1 MGQVDFK
8 NGGILRC
15 ILQSALPMLAAQILN
30 LLYNIVDRIYIARIP
45 GVGTAAIGAVGLC
58 FPVIIMITAFTN
70 LYGTGGAP
78 LFSIASGRGDSARAE
93 RLMNTSF
100 RLELTT
106 AVILFAAG
114 QLFCRPLLILFGASE
129 QALSFAIPYLR
140 IYLAGNIF
148 SMVAAGMNPFI
159 NAQGF
164 PLVGMTTVTLGAAA
178 NIALDPLFI
187 FSFGLGIR
195 GAAIATVLSQALSA
209 VFVMRF
215 LTGKRA
221 VYRLVRYPFREFLHE
236 RRMILDIVGLGISSF
251 VMQFTNSLVSIACN
265 GVLSDVGGDTYI
277 SVMTIISSV
286 RQIMD
291 TPVMSLTEGASPF
304 LSFNYGARSPRRVK
318 KAIAIMTVMAFSYTL
333 LAWIFI
339 VCRPE
344 MIISVFTSDRTLF
357 KDAVPALH
365 LYFFAFVFQSFQYAG
380 QTAFKALG
388 KKKHNVFFSLLRKV
402 VIVIPLTYILPYV
415 FHLGTDGVFM
425 AEPVSNVIGG
435 LACFITMLLTVLPE
449 LKRMEEI

>member
-45 GVGTAAIGAVGLC
+45 EVGTAAIGAVGLC

-148 SMVAAGMNPFI
+148 SM
-159 NAQGF
+159 
-164 PLVGMTTVTLGAAA
+164 VGMTTVTLGAAA

-344 MIISVFTSDRTLF
+344 MIISVFTSDRTIF

>member
-1 MGQVDFK
+1 M
-8 NGGILRC
+8 
-15 ILQSALPMLAAQILN
+15 
-30 LLYNIVDRIYIARIP
+30 
-45 GVGTAAIGAVGLC
+45 TA
-58 FPVIIMITAFTN
+58 T
-70 LYGTGGAP
+70 
-78 LFSIASGRGDSARAE
+78 
-93 RLMNTSF
+93 
-100 RLELTT
+100 
-106 AVILFAAG
+106 
-114 QLFCRPLLILFGASE
+114 
-129 QALSFAIPYLR
+129 
-140 IYLAGNIF
+140 
-148 SMVAAGMNPFI
+148 GMNPFI

-187 FSFGLGIR
+187 FTFGLGIQ
-195 GAAIATVLSQALSA
+195 GAAIATVLSQAVSA
-209 VFVMRF
+209 LFVIRF
-215 LTGKRA
+215 LTGKQA

-236 RRMILDIVGLGISSF
+236 KKMILDIVGLGISSF

-265 GVLSDVGGDTYI
+265 GVLSDLGGDTYI

-304 LSFNYGARSPRRVK
+304 LSYNYGARRPRRVRN
-318 KAIAIMTVMAFSYTL
+318 AIAIMTAMALSYTL

-344 MIISVFTSDRTLF
+344 MVISIFTSDPTLIR
-357 KDAVPALH
+357 DAVPALH

-380 QTAFKALG
+380 QTAFKALN

-435 LACFITMLLTVLPE
+435 LACFITMLLTILPE
-449 LKRMEEI
+449 LKRMEEQ

>member
-45 GVGTAAIGAVGLC
+45 EVGTAAIGAVGLC

-148 SMVAAGMNPFI
+148 SI
-159 NAQGF
+159 
-164 PLVGMTTVTLGAAA
+164 
-178 NIALDPLFI
+178 
-187 FSFGLGIR
+187 SFGLGIR

>member
-45 GVGTAAIGAVGLC
+45 EVGTAAIGAVGLC

-129 QALSFAIPYLR
+129 QALSFAVPYLR

-148 SMVAAGMNPFI
+148 SMVAAGMNGG
-159 NAQGF
+159 QGVS
-164 PLVGMTTVTLGAAA
+164 PCA
-178 NIALDPLFI
+178 NPSRRSLDGVFI

-304 LSFNYGARSPRRVK
+304 LSYNYGARSPRRVK